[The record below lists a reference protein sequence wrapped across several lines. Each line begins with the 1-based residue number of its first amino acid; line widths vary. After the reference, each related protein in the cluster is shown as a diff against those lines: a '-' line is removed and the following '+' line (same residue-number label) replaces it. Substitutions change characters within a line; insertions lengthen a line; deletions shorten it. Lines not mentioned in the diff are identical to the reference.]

1 VKYCDKGRECIIT
14 PSNRPKCICQRE
26 CVLFNKRKRRHVCGS
41 NGKLYQNFCEL
52 YRDSCL
58 TGQKITIRDIG
69 ECVKKEP
76 ACSADD
82 YAIMKDNLLLYHHQN
97 MVYLQHGPD
106 APVHRMDYLV
116 SIIFS
121 HYDQNNDGLVEKD
134 ELTLMWSTMD
144 MHHVANDSNCT
155 LLDMF
160 TYDDMNRDHVLT
172 INEFN
177 DAFHRISQTRS
188 VVETVEQDVPK
199 IHLDVS
205 LTLNHLKVHVGDNVE
220 IKCDISGASSSGVI
234 WKRFGFDL
242 SQISNDTDDYD
253 EEGDINDEIK
263 LTPDGGLYIQNVQMK
278 HAGNYTCQ
286 MSTNGMIVQTHVLN
300 VHGEISRLPF
310 TQTGDNFV
318 FSAQPVILISPEM
331 QSKRPGESAEIVCL
345 SIGEFV
351 TSIDWSKNEKPLDGS
366 IKGKFT
372 VLGNGTSLR
381 INHLSYSDT
390 GAYTCTSVGG
400 HSGVSTLVIQADPTP
415 IATTRDEKVFVF
427 HDNGISIYS
436 SGLCQLVHEIHAGD
450 FVPGT
455 DDTICNQNAK
465 RCTWG
470 RAVTID
476 APDGLIYITQPM
488 MDRILVLSIA
498 QLIIIE
504 IIPTDGT
511 PMELHHIP
519 LHDQLW
525 IVNHNLR
532 RDGTIKADPAKTLQM
547 LPDVRMIHVKHHP
560 VHPEKINGEM
570 MNFYVPPVYSHQEH
584 IHDFKFGLV
593 THHKQRGFF
602 KLDLST
608 MRYARYV
615 DLSIYDCVPEHIK
628 FGGLCEFRILPTF
641 SRRLNAINFLKF
653 QTVSS
658 SSLAWNR

>member
-1 VKYCDKGRECIIT
+1 M
-14 PSNRPKCICQRE
+14 PKCVCQRE
-26 CVLFNKRKRRHVCGS
+26 CILYNKRKRRHVCGS
-41 NGKLYQNFCEL
+41 NGKLYANFCEL
-52 YRDSCL
+52 YRDGCL
-58 TGQKITIRDIG
+58 MGRKISISDMS
-69 ECVKKEP
+69 ECVSREP
-76 ACSADD
+76 TCSADD

-134 ELTLMWSTMD
+134 ELTLMWSLMD
-144 MHHVANDSNCT
+144 LHHVANDSNCT
-155 LLDMF
+155 LHDMLTF
-160 TYDDMNRDHVLT
+160 DDMNGDHVLT

-177 DAFHRISQTRS
+177 DAFHRISETKP
-188 VVETVEQDVPK
+188 VESPIEQILPK
-199 IHLDVS
+199 IHLDMS
-205 LTLNHLKVHVGDNVE
+205 LALNHLSVHVGDNME
-220 IKCDISGASSSGVI
+220 IKCDITGASPVSLI

-242 SQISNDTDDYD
+242 SQIGNTTDDYD
-253 EEGDINDEIK
+253 EDGSDTNEEIK
-263 LTPDGGLYIQNVQMK
+263 LTPDGGLFIQNVQMK

-286 MSTNGMIVQTHVLN
+286 ATTSGMIVQTHIVN
-300 VHGEISRLPF
+300 VH
-310 TQTGDNFV
+310 
-318 FSAQPVILISPEM
+318 AQPVILISPQM
-331 QSKRPGESAEIVCL
+331 QSKRPGESAEIVCYSVGDFVS
-345 SIGEFV
+345 SIE
-351 TSIDWSKNEKPLDGS
+351 WLKNEKPLDEAVA
-366 IKGKFT
+366 GKFSI
-372 VLGNGTSLR
+372 LGNGTSLR
-381 INHLSYSDT
+381 INSLTFSDT

-400 HSGVSTLVIQADPTP
+400 HSSVSTLVIQADPTP
-415 IATTRDEKVFVF
+415 IATSRDEKVFIF
-427 HDNGISIYS
+427 HANGISIYS
-436 SGLCQLVHEIHAGD
+436 SGLCQIVHEIHAGD

-455 DDTICNQNAK
+455 DDTICHQYAR

-470 RAVTID
+470 EAVTID

-504 IIPTDGT
+504 VIPTDPT

-525 IVNHNLR
+525 IVNYNLH
-532 RDGTIKADPAKTLQM
+532 RDGTIKLDPTKTLQM

-570 MNFYVPPVYSHQEH
+570 MNFYVPPIYPHQEH
-584 IHDFKFGLV
+584 VYDFKFGLV

-608 MRYARYV
+608 MRYAHFV

-628 FGGLCEFRILPTF
+628 FGGLCEFLT
-641 SRRLNAINFLKF
+641 SNAHRLD
-653 QTVSS
+653 
-658 SSLAWNR
+658 